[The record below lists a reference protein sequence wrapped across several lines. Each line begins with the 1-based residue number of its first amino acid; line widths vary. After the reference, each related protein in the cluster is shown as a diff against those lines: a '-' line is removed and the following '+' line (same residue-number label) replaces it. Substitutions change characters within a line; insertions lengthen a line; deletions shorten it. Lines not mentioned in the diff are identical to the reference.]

1 MKDNIRRRLAALGL
15 AGVVA
20 LSLAACG
27 NKKPSL
33 EEVEQAIQEDTLTVE
48 DALDKDWVDQ
58 EWVDSYVEA
67 NSVPAAD
74 KTEAGAVGEFTT
86 QTLSGEAFTR
96 DQLSPVTFLAFVD
109 PENGEAETF
118 YQTLKDAWEGVQE
131 AGAGVVLCIKG
142 ESGRDRFA
150 DAPFPVIVYND
161 SLREALGNNQGM
173 VEELANTGAWYVN
186 GAIFSAWSSS
196 LEVEDFISSA
206 QSFVEMV
213 AEKDDTSSDSGM
225 TDASTSGS
233 GGTTA
238 PGSGST
244 QTGQQGTVP
253 NSGMSGAGIS
263 GPGGAPISGGG
274 SSMTVGQGAVSSSGA
289 AAPVG

>member
-1 MKDNIRRRLAALGL
+1 MKDIIRRRLAALGL

-33 EEVEQAIQEDTLTVE
+33 EEVEQAIQEGTLTVE
-48 DALDKDWVDQ
+48 DALDKGWVDQ

-109 PENGEAETF
+109 PENGEAEAF

-150 DAPFPVIVYND
+150 DSPFPVIVYND
-161 SLREALGNNQGM
+161 SLREALGNNQSM

-206 QSFVEMV
+206 QSFVQIG
-213 AEKDDTSSDSGM
+213 AEKDDTPSGGGM

-233 GGTTA
+233 GGA
-238 PGSGST
+238 L
-244 QTGQQGTVP
+244 
-253 NSGMSGAGIS
+253 
-263 GPGGAPISGGG
+263 ISGGG
-274 SSMTVGQGAVSSSGA
+274 NSMTVGQGAVSSSGA